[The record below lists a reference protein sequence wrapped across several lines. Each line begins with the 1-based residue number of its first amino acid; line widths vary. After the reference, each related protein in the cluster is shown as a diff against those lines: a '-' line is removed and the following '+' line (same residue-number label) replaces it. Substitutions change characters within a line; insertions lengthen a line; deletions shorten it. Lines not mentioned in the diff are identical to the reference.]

1 VSSWRRPLS
10 VNVIAVLPWLVMR
23 VNVRH
28 RPRGVPCYAAGDRS
42 RSAAEDAVGE
52 CSL

>member
-1 VSSWRRPLS
+1 
-10 VNVIAVLPWLVMR
+10 VIAVLPWLVMR

-28 RPRGVPCYAAGDRS
+28 RPAPRGALLRGWDRS